1 MKTVIYSKFSNER
14 ARKFSIR
21 TDICQEGECR
31 WVEKVA
37 YTREALPH
45 VEGILRWRRELEQ
58 KFSDRRIAFNQ
69 CEKIEK
75 GVKLAYV
82 QAKNLEEYLDERLM
96 GAGLMRPTKL

>member
-31 WVEKVA
+31 WVEKWLIPGKLCPMW
-37 YTREALPH
+37 REFFGGGGSWNKSFPTDGLH
-45 VEGILRWRRELEQ
+45 LISVKNR
-58 KFSDRRIAFNQ
+58 
-69 CEKIEK
+69 K

-82 QAKNLEEYLDERLM
+82 QAKNLEEYLDERWW
-96 GAGLMRPTKL
+96 GAG

>member
-37 YTREALPH
+37 NTQEALPH
-45 VEGILRWRRELEQ
+45 VEGILRWRR
-58 KFSDRRIAFNQ
+58 
-69 CEKIEK
+69 
-75 GVKLAYV
+75 
-82 QAKNLEEYLDERLM
+82 
-96 GAGLMRPTKL
+96 